1 MKQVLGYIWEGTC
14 QYKSLDVDPFLKR
27 IFTQM
32 LPCLRNRLTL
42 KALFH
47 NFNLML

>member
-14 QYKSLDVDPFLKR
+14 QYKSPDVDPFLREFSLK
-27 IFTQM
+27 M
-32 LPCLRNRLTL
+32 LPCIRNRLVF

>member
-27 IFTQM
+27 IFNQNVV
-32 LPCLRNRLTL
+32 LP
-42 KALFH
+42 
-47 NFNLML
+47 